1 MVTNDHVLEV
11 DVATADGD
19 VFKSTVDLY
28 DVDFTGVVLN
38 VVVLAVVG
46 FNVVPVVD
54 LVVDSVAGFVVMG
67 RGCVA
72 LELDIGTADDDWLP
86 VWAWWSLNTEGIK
99 LEVHLCKKFNNT
111 SQEDF

>member
-1 MVTNDHVLEV
+1 MVTNDHVLAV
-11 DVATADGD
+11 DVATGDDD
-19 VFKSTVDLY
+19 VFESTVDLY

-86 VWAWWSLNTEGIK
+86 VWAW
-99 LEVHLCKKFNNT
+99 
-111 SQEDF
+111 

>member
-1 MVTNDHVLEV
+1 MVTNDH
-11 DVATADGD
+11 VATADGD

-86 VWAWWSLNTEGIK
+86 VWAW
-99 LEVHLCKKFNNT
+99 
-111 SQEDF
+111 

>member
-86 VWAWWSLNTEGIK
+86 VWAW
-99 LEVHLCKKFNNT
+99 
-111 SQEDF
+111 

>member
-1 MVTNDHVLEV
+1 MVTNDH
-11 DVATADGD
+11 VATADGD

-54 LVVDSVAGFVVMG
+54 LVVDSVVGFVVMG

-86 VWAWWSLNTEGIK
+86 VWAW
-99 LEVHLCKKFNNT
+99 
-111 SQEDF
+111 